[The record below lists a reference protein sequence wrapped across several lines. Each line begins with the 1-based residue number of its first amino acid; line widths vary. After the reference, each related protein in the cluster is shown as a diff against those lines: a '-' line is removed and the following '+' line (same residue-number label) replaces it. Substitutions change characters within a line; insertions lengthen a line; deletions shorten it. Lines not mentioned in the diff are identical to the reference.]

1 MCPGIYCTG
10 SWAGLRLVWTSMKN
24 LVPCWGSNTEP
35 NYYNR
40 LILFREFNTMYV
52 KILGKKML

>member
-1 MCPGIYCTG
+1 VPWCPLYRKLGG
-10 SWAGLRLVWTSMKN
+10 AQAGLDKYN
-24 LVPCWGSNTEP
+24 LAPCWGSNTEP

-40 LILFREFNTMYV
+40 LRLIREFKTMYV